1 MKVFKYLLFF
11 SLFLSPLVEAE
22 VFIELSPA
30 QVNIDTPSA
39 KTRPFVADFRLGYTR
54 FNQQFELAFMT
65 NIKDDNENQLS
76 VEVPSV
82 FSFFY
87 HYLPNP
93 NTSLK
98 YHFIIG
104 ASYIEVD
111 SSYPQVL
118 STSDNFYGVSYG
130 IGFEESFKSAP
141 HIKMSFDW
149 IQLYRGEE
157 LNINATSLGI
167 HYEF

>member
-11 SLFLSPLVEAE
+11 SLFVSSLANAD
-22 VFIELSPA
+22 VFLELSPA
-30 QVNIDTPSA
+30 QINIDTPSL
-39 KTRPFVADFRLGYTR
+39 TSRPFVADIRLGYAEY
-54 FNQQFELAFMT
+54 NQQFELAFMSH
-65 NIKDDNENQLS
+65 IKDDNENSLS
-76 VEVPSV
+76 IEVPAV

-93 NTSLK
+93 QTSLK
-98 YHFIIG
+98 YHLIIG

-111 SSYPQVL
+111 TSYPQV
-118 STSDNFYGVSYG
+118 SNSSDNFYGVSYG

-141 HIKMSFDW
+141 QVKLSFDV
-149 IQLYRGEE
+149 IQLYRGDQ
-157 LNINATSLGI
+157 LNINAVSLGV